1 MAGIYL
7 VENDPAALRVAQ
19 LILGSRSHV
28 IVGTATNASD
38 AKAGIQATKP
48 DLCMIDISLG
58 HGTSGIDVAEFVI
71 EKIGCPVIIMSGED
85 QPTLPVPFLL
95 KPVSPR
101 RLIEEVEHL
110 LCGTVAAIP
119 FWSNSHR
126 V

>member
-1 MAGIYL
+1 MHYETTVDICISCYDPETKISGLKTSWLGVRHSRDGAMAGIYL

-71 EKIGCPVIIMSGED
+71 EKSA
-85 QPTLPVPFLL
+85 VP
-95 KPVSPR
+95 
-101 RLIEEVEHL
+101 
-110 LCGTVAAIP
+110 
-119 FWSNSHR
+119 
-126 V
+126 

>member
-71 EKIGCPVIIMSGED
+71 EKIGCPVIIMSAVNY
-85 QPTLPVPFLL
+85 PTLPVPFLL
-95 KPVSPR
+95 KPISPKL
-101 RLIEEVEHL
+101 LIETVEHFL
-110 LCGTVAAIP
+110 SEPADAIQP
-119 FWSNSHR
+119 
-126 V
+126 

>member
-71 EKIGCPVIIMSGED
+71 EKIGCPVIIMSAVD
-85 QPTLPVPFLL
+85 YPTLPVPFLL
-95 KPVSPR
+95 KPISPKL
-101 RLIEEVEHL
+101 LIDTVEHFL
-110 LCGTVAAIP
+110 SEPADAIRP
-119 FWSNSHR
+119 
-126 V
+126 